1 MNKNKFIAIL
11 MSGVTVVTSIPAI
24 SAFADESHLGYK
36 MDWDYMEKYAG
47 GYDNY
52 VKEVLSNYTYDD
64 GQVLFNFTKDDR
76 YWPGR
81 VGYILKN
88 DVKKELYT
96 TYKLGDIDMDGV
108 VTEHDLAILLN
119 AFFVP
124 KIEQKPTFSPTTI
137 VSIFNPDYLKDEK
150 DRTADLFKQLYLADM
165 NLDGI
170 VDEEDIDILNH
181 LIEYK
186 VGDVNQDGEVTVD
199 DASLILNEY
208 AKKSAGL
215 EETFTEKQKNLADMN
230 GKRCKINTDKVDS
243 ATVDNASSVLE
254 RYARQAAGL
263 PAIEGD
269 SVLADYLG

>member
-1 MNKNKFIAIL
+1 MNKNKFVAIL
-11 MSGVTVVTSIPAI
+11 MSGVTAMASIPTI
-24 SAFADESHLGYK
+24 SAFADEAHLGYK
-36 MDWDYMEKYAG
+36 MDWSYMTSHG

-52 VKEVLSNYTYDD
+52 VNEVLSSNYIYDS
-64 GQVLFNFTKDDR
+64 GEVFFNFTKDDR

-81 VGYILKN
+81 VGYILN

-96 TYKLGDIDMDGV
+96 NYKLGDIDMDGV
-108 VTEHDLAILLN
+108 VTEHDLSILLN

-124 KIEQKPTFSPTTI
+124 KTEPKPTFSPTTI
-137 VSIFNPDYLKDEK
+137 AAIFNPEYLEGEEDK
-150 DRTADLFKQLYLADM
+150 TADLFKQLYLADM
-165 NLDGI
+165 NLDGT

-199 DASLILNEY
+199 DASLILTEY

-215 EETFTEKQKNLADMN
+215 EETFTEEQKNLADMN
-230 GKRCKINTDKVDS
+230 GKLFKTNADKVDA

>member
-1 MNKNKFIAIL
+1 MNKNKFLAIL
-11 MSGVTVVTSIPAI
+11 MSGVTAMASIPAI
-24 SAFADESHLGYK
+24 SAFADEAHLGYK

-52 VKEVLSNYTYDD
+52 VNEVLSNYTHDD
-64 GQVLFNFTKDDR
+64 GQILFNFTKDDR
-76 YWPGR
+76 YWAGR
-81 VGYILKN
+81 VGYILN

-96 TYKLGDIDMDGV
+96 NYKLGDIDMDGV
-108 VTEHDLAILLN
+108 VTEHDLSILLN

-124 KIEQKPTFSPTTI
+124 KTEPKPTFSPTTI
-137 VSIFNPDYLKDEK
+137 VGIFNPEYLESEEDK
-150 DRTADLFKQLYLADM
+150 TADLFKQLYLADM

-215 EETFTEKQKNLADMN
+215 EETFTEEQKNLSDID
-230 GKRCKINTDKVDS
+230 GKRCKINADKVDY

-269 SVLADYLG
+269 SVLVDYLG